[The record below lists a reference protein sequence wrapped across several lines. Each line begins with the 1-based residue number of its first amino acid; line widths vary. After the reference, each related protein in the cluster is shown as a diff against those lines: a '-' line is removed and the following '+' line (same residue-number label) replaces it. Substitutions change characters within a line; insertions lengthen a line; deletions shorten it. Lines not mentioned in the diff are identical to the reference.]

1 MHPRFSN
8 TPDHRECAD
17 HWEIK
22 ENRLIA
28 GAGISHAIGDGGYQL
43 QPTMAKLNN
52 LHELL
57 VHEIK
62 DLYSA
67 ETQLVKALPKMA
79 KGATHPTLKQG
90 IKDHLEQTKGHV
102 ARLEEVAKLLD
113 TTPRGV
119 SCKAMKGLVEEGSET
134 LQEEGDSNILDLAI
148 ITAAQKVEH
157 YEIAGYGCARALAE
171 KLGLDD
177 VVELLQATLDEE
189 GDTDKTLTA
198 VAEEIIAAQEIAA

>member
-1 MHPRFSN
+1 MSFAMERGVTNPPN
-8 TPDHRECAD
+8 
-17 HWEIK
+17 
-22 ENRLIA
+22 
-28 GAGISHAIGDGGYQL
+28 Q
-43 QPTMAKLNN
+43 MAKLNN

-79 KGATHPTLKQG
+79 KGATNPDLKKG
-90 IKDHLEQTKGHV
+90 IEEHLEQTKGHV

-119 SCKAMKGLVEEGSET
+119 SCKAMKGLVEEGGET
-134 LQEEGDSNILDLAI
+134 LEEEGDSNILDLAI

-177 VVELLQATLDEE
+177 VVALLEATIQEE
-189 GDTDKTLTA
+189 GDADKSLTA
-198 VAEEIIAAQEIAA
+198 VAEKIIASQEIAA